1 MSSMYMTRVRWHNGK
16 NKIKHSRISAL
27 ALALIILTGLSMT
40 PVLGVEINTDN
51 LSDELLIKFK
61 PGLSEQYKERFLTS
75 LGLEIKGEIP
85 QIQAF
90 IVSVP
95 QKDLQ
100 YVKSALLNDPLI
112 DSVEED
118 FRIPPS
124 TIPNDEYYPLE
135 WHLKKILASEAWN
148 ISTGDSNVIIAVL
161 DSGVDPD
168 HPDLS
173 TKLLQGYNFYDEN
186 YNTTDVYGHGT
197 KVAGVAAALTNN
209 IIGVSSIGWQCSI
222 LPLRVT
228 DTSGYAYSS
237 LLTKALIYAADRG
250 AKVAVISFGIFG
262 GSMISDAAKYF
273 MDKGGL
279 VVAAGGNDNAYHS
292 DSDNPY
298 IISVS
303 ATTSSD
309 CNASFISYGPYID
322 LSAPGVGIYTTIRGG
337 SYGST
342 SGTSFSAPLTAGL
355 IALIFSANSSLNPNQ
370 VEQIIESTAFD
381 LGNQSYD
388 YYYGWGRIDA
398 SRALRE
404 AVNGTITLYN
414 DLAPYDV
421 AITYPSDGATVSGG
435 ITVDVDASDDNG
447 ILKVELYKDGTIY
460 ATDSSAPFSFY
471 WDTVSELNGYHTL

>member
-85 QIQAF
+85 QIQAL
-90 IVSVP
+90 IVSAP

-100 YVKSALLNDPLI
+100 YVKSALLNDPSI

-124 TIPNDEYYPLE
+124 IIPNDKYYSLE
-135 WHLKKILASEAWN
+135 WHLEKILASEAWN
-148 ISTGDSNVIIAVL
+148 ISIGDPNVIIAVL
-161 DSGVDPD
+161 DSGVDPN

-173 TKLLQGYNFYDEN
+173 TKLLQGYNFYDDN
-186 YNTTDVYGHGT
+186 YNITDVYGHGT

-209 IIGVSSIGWQCSI
+209 TIGVSSIGWQCSI

-228 DTSGYAYSS
+228 DTYGYASYS
-237 LLTKALIYAADRG
+237 LLVKALTYAADRG
-250 AKVAVISFGIFG
+250 AKVAVISFRIFG
-262 GSMISDAAKYF
+262 GSALSDAAKYF

-292 DSDNPY
+292 DPDNPY

-309 CNASFISYGPYID
+309 CNASFSSYGPYID

-337 SYGST
+337 GYGSA

-355 IALIFSANSSLNPNQ
+355 MALIFSANPSLTPTQ

-381 LGNQSYD
+381 LGDQGYD

-398 SRALRE
+398 SKALRE
-404 AVNGTITLYN
+404 AVNGTTILYNYN
-414 DLAPYDV
+414 DLTPPNV
-421 AITYPSDGATVSGG
+421 TITYPIDGMTVSGG
-435 ITVDVDASDDNG
+435 ITV
-447 ILKVELYKDGTIY
+447 
-460 ATDSSAPFSFY
+460 
-471 WDTVSELNGYHTL
+471 